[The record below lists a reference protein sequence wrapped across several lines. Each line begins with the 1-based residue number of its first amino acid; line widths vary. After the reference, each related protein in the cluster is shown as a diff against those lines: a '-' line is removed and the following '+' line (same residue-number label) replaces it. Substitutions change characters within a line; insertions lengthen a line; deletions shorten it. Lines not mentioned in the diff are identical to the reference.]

1 VVQARVV
8 ASSGSVDERVRVE
21 AGFHGQRGR
30 GEAVE
35 VRQGDTPAL
44 AELTDVPDW
53 YMESQASARL
63 VGEHGRVG
71 AAVPGQVADALLDE
85 PREDNLVEG
94 IARFGPGVARRLIWR
109 TSSAT
114 TARQW

>member
-1 VVQARVV
+1 VVQARVA

-21 AGFHGQRGR
+21 AGFHGQCGL

-53 YMESQASARL
+53 YM
-63 VGEHGRVG
+63 
-71 AAVPGQVADALLDE
+71 

-114 TARQW
+114 AAPKL